1 MPIVPPPFCIC
12 VAAPNPADGILSL
25 PQNPITCNVPG
36 AKVVFAGTLMWRS
49 YELYCPSGEV
59 SEADASV
66 SPSKTGTTGYAAL
79 GSSFNSSLEA
89 ATAACIGA

>member
-1 MPIVPPPFCIC
+1 
-12 VAAPNPADGILSL
+12 
-25 PQNPITCNVPG
+25 
-36 AKVVFAGTLMWRS
+36 LMWRS